1 MSIAEDYDL
10 EIEINRVA
18 NNESLSTSAFL
29 KYFCGMNSL
38 ESKVVTATKWSALTE
53 IASKLI
59 SPIAGM
65 ILARLLTPEAYGTVA
80 TTTIIISFAEML
92 TDAGFQRYLIQ
103 HDFDNDE
110 DKYKCADT
118 AFWLNLTLG
127 VVAWLVIVLF
137 RHPIAQL
144 VGSPELGNAIAI
156 ACSIIP
162 ITAFSSIQ
170 AGFYKR
176 DLNFKPLFKARMI
189 VIAIPFC
196 ITIPLALW
204 LRNYWALIAGSIA
217 HKIVYA
223 FVLTINSKWKPS
235 LRFSFLKTKEMTS
248 FWLWTSAGR
257 IITYMTNY
265 IDLFLISNKF
275 DQHLLGIYRTSMQ
288 TSTHIIALISSIVV
302 PVLLPTYSKTQND
315 FKKLRNIILNVQ
327 KHLGILLLPIGLGIF
342 LYSDLI
348 TNILLGGQWHEAAP
362 IIGIWGLMHAF
373 TLLLSRNYTN
383 AFIAIGKPK
392 IPVIVQAIYAAI
404 LIPAIILSA
413 DISFNCVYITRS
425 FMRIWHI
432 ALNMLF
438 IFITIRLSI
447 FKTLRN
453 LIPEFIG
460 CLVFFIISTL
470 LSLISESPYW
480 QLISIII
487 CAITY
492 FSIIF
497 LFKKE
502 KIIIYQA
509 IKHIKN
515 LLKPLSVSK

>member
-1 MSIAEDYDL
+1 
-10 EIEINRVA
+10 
-18 NNESLSTSAFL
+18 
-29 KYFCGMNSL
+29 
-38 ESKVVTATKWSALTE
+38 
-53 IASKLI
+53 
-59 SPIAGM
+59 
-65 ILARLLTPEAYGTVA
+65 
-80 TTTIIISFAEML
+80 
-92 TDAGFQRYLIQ
+92 
-103 HDFDNDE
+103 
-110 DKYKCADT
+110 
-118 AFWLNLTLG
+118 
-127 VVAWLVIVLF
+127 
-137 RHPIAQL
+137 
-144 VGSPELGNAIAI
+144 
-156 ACSIIP
+156 
-162 ITAFSSIQ
+162 
-170 AGFYKR
+170 
-176 DLNFKPLFKARMI
+176 
-189 VIAIPFC
+189 
-196 ITIPLALW
+196 
-204 LRNYWALIAGSIA
+204 
-217 HKIVYA
+217 
-223 FVLTINSKWKPS
+223 
-235 LRFSFLKTKEMTS
+235 
-248 FWLWTSAGR
+248 
-257 IITYMTNY
+257 
-265 IDLFLISNKF
+265 
-275 DQHLLGIYRTSMQ
+275 MQ

-348 TNILLGGQWHEAAP
+348 TNILLGGQWHESAP

-447 FKTLRN
+447 FKTLSN

>member
-1 MSIAEDYDL
+1 MSIAENRDL

-29 KYFCGMNSL
+29 EYFCGMNSL

-53 IASKLI
+53 IATKLI

-65 ILARLLTPEAYGTVA
+65 ILARLLTPEAYGAVA

-118 AFWLNLTLG
+118 AFWLNLTLS
-127 VVAWLVIVLF
+127 VVAWFVIVLF
-137 RHPIAQL
+137 RHPLAQL

-156 ACSIIP
+156 ACTIIP

-176 DLNFKPLFKARMI
+176 DLNFKPLFNARMI

-217 HKIVYA
+217 HSIIYAIVLA
-223 FVLTINSKWKPS
+223 INSKWKPS
-235 LRFSFLKTKEMTS
+235 LRFSYDKTKDMAS
-248 FWLWTSAGR
+248 FWAWTSVGR
-257 IITYMTNY
+257 IITYITGY

-288 TSTHIIALISSIVV
+288 TSTHIIALISAIVV

-315 FKKLRNIILNVQ
+315 HQKLRKTILNIQ
-327 KHLGILLLPIGLGIF
+327 KHLGILLLPIGLGVF

-348 TNILLGGQWHEAAP
+348 TKILLGSQWDEAAP

-392 IPVIVQAIYAAI
+392 IPVIIQAIYAAI

-438 IFITIRLSI
+438 IFITIKLSI
-447 FKTLRN
+447 FKTFRN
-453 LIPEFIG
+453 LIPEFAG
-460 CLVFFIISTL
+460 CLALFIISTL
-470 LSLISESPYW
+470 LSSISNSSYW
-480 QLISIII
+480 QLFSIII
-487 CAITY
+487 IAATY

-497 LFKKE
+497 LFRKE
-502 KIIIYQA
+502 RVIIHHTVRF
-509 IKHIKN
+509 IKRQ
-515 LLKPLSVSK
+515 LKFSDRE